1 MVGRELKTAS
11 VRTRDVHAVLREATA
26 SRHAAIDTLLAL
38 RRPFGAAH
46 YACVLQGFAT
56 FLSAW
61 EPRMAQVLPPQWQP
75 WFAASMRMHLVQQD
89 LASLGVPSAPPLV
102 TLATPTTPAAALGSL
117 YVLEGSALGGQ
128 FIAAAARRHL
138 GLSPDNGTAYFH
150 GCGSATA
157 TRWREFLARLDA
169 ELATPAAR
177 AQAVQGANATFDVL
191 ADLFR
196 GLLEDRELAAA

>member
-1 MVGRELKTAS
+1 M
-11 VRTRDVHAVLREATA
+11 HALLREATA

-38 RRPFGAAH
+38 RQPFGAAH
-46 YACVLQGFAT
+46 YTCVLQGFAT
-56 FLSAW
+56 FLTAW
-61 EPRMAQVLPPQWQP
+61 EPRMAQVLPPQWQS
-75 WFAASMRMHLVQQD
+75 WFAASTRLHLVQQD
-89 LASLGVPSAPPLV
+89 LAALGLPPAPPLV
-102 TLATPTTPAAALGSL
+102 ASATPNTPAAALGSL

-128 FIAAAARRHL
+128 FIAAAARRQL
-138 GLSPDNGTAYFH
+138 GLTPDHGTAYFH

-157 TRWREFLARLDA
+157 ARWREFLARLDA
-169 ELATPAAR
+169 DLASPAAR

>member
-1 MVGRELKTAS
+1 MVRPELKTAS
-11 VRTRDVHAVLREATA
+11 AGTRDVHALLREATA
-26 SRHAAIDTLLAL
+26 SRHAAIDALLAL

-46 YACVLQGFAT
+46 YTRVLQGFGA

-61 EPRMAQVLPPQWQP
+61 EPRMAQVLPPHWQS
-75 WFAASMRMHLVQQD
+75 WFAASTRLHLVQQD
-89 LASLGVPSAPPLV
+89 LAAMGGLRLAGPVV
-102 TLATPTTPAAALGSL
+102 LATLDTPAAALGSL

-128 FIAAAARRHL
+128 FIAAAARRQL
-138 GLSPDNGTAYFH
+138 GLTQDHGTAYFH

-169 ELATPAAR
+169 DLASPEAR
-177 AQAVQGANATFDVL
+177 AQAVQGATTTFDVL
-191 ADLFR
+191 TDLFR

>member
-11 VRTRDVHAVLREATA
+11 GGAPDVHAALREATA

-46 YACVLQGFAT
+46 YTRVLQGFGA

-61 EPRMAQVLPPQWQP
+61 EPCMAQRLPPRWQP
-75 WFAASMRMHLVQQD
+75 WFAASTRLHLVQQD
-89 LASLGVPSAPPLV
+89 LAALGQPRAPGVL
-102 TLATPTTPAAALGSL
+102 TLATPESTAAALGSL

-138 GLSPDNGTAYFH
+138 GLTPDHGTAYFH

-157 TRWREFLARLDA
+157 ARWREFLGRLDRDLTSPEA
-169 ELATPAAR
+169 CT
-177 AQAVQGANATFDVL
+177 QAVQGANATFDVL
-191 ADLFR
+191 TDLFR
-196 GLLEDRELAAA
+196 GLLENRELAAA

>member
-11 VRTRDVHAVLREATA
+11 VGTSDVHALLREATA
-26 SRHAAIDTLLAL
+26 SRHAAIDALLAL

-46 YACVLQGFAT
+46 YTRVLQGFGT

-61 EPRMAQVLPPQWQP
+61 ESRMAQVLPAPWQA
-75 WFAASMRMHLVQQD
+75 WFAASTRLHLVRQD
-89 LASLGVPSAPPLV
+89 LAAMGLPDAPP
-102 TLATPTTPAAALGSL
+102 ATAPPALDSPAAALGSL

-138 GLSPDNGTAYFH
+138 ALTPDHGAAYFH

-157 TRWREFLARLDA
+157 ARWREFLGRLDA
-169 ELATPAAR
+169 DLASPEAR
-177 AQAVQGANATFDVL
+177 AQAVQGAAATFDVL
-191 ADLFR
+191 LDLFR